1 MKESA
6 APVVPDPTS
15 PLPKSRQVREMFARI
30 APTYD
35 LLNRLLSLGV
45 DQRWR
50 AYAVERLTVPS
61 PARVLDLC
69 GGTGDFAG
77 QLLRK
82 RPRDTVHVAD
92 FCEPMLRKAR
102 ERFGTEH
109 GVTCGD
115 ALRLPFEDGSFDSA
129 LCGFGVRNWSDL
141 EAGLLETRRV
151 LRIGGEFALLDFFRA
166 GTSLSDR
173 FGRFYVHKVLPFV
186 GGLVSGNREAYRY
199 LADSMDGFC
208 SVDQFVRRAEGVG
221 FSVKIRKRFF
231 LGLCWLLVLERR

>member
-1 MKESA
+1 MKQSA
-6 APVVPDPTS
+6 ASVVPDPS
-15 PLPKSRQVREMFARI
+15 SSLPKSRQVREMFARI

-50 AYAVERLTVPS
+50 SYAISKLTVPS

-77 QLLRK
+77 QLLRE

-102 ERFGTEH
+102 GRFGTEH

-115 ALRLPFEDGSFDSA
+115 ALRLPFEAESFDA
-129 LCGFGVRNWSDL
+129 ILCGFGARNWSDL
-141 EAGLLETRRV
+141 EAGLAEARRV
-151 LRIGGEFALLDFFRA
+151 LRARGEFAVLDFYEA
-166 GTSLSDR
+166 GKSLSDR

-208 SVDQFVRRAEGVG
+208 SVDQFVGRAERAG

-231 LGLCWLLVLERR
+231 LGLCWLVVLERR